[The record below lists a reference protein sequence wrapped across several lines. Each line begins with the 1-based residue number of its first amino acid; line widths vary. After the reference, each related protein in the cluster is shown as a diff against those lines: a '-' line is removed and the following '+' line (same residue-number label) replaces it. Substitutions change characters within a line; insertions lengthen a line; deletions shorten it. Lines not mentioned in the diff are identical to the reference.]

1 MDSSKIILLLGI
13 SFLCWLIYKL
23 VLADHKLFVFNRFFL
38 LGAVVISLIVPF
50 VQIDIAQENNLVTRT
65 VNLYYIQEVIIG
77 TAPQSS
83 FNWYKLIVY
92 SYIAITTFFIIRF
105 ILSILQIAH
114 RIYKNENK
122 TVDNIHYVLLDN
134 KQIPYCFL
142 NYIFVPR
149 EDFINRN
156 IESEILQHEQAHLF
170 QKHTLDIMFIQLV
183 LAFAWFNPFFWLIKQ
198 SITANHEFLADEHTL
213 RLSKDIQHYR
223 KLIISKTMA
232 PYHNQFASNFN
243 FLLTKKRFIMM
254 TKQTSKNK
262 VRILKLSGAAL
273 LIAATAFG
281 ISMNAKEKESI
292 TTSLTTKLDEISDS
306 ALALAISKSDTTKQ
320 ERKAI
325 ISKRIEELNADT
337 AIKRA
342 EIIKKYNKSGELKN
356 SDFPPAPPVPPTHPA
371 DPPTPPIPPDPMA
384 KLIPISPSEKV
395 DKEATFSDGIEGF
408 RKLFS
413 QNFDNSK
420 VDGKGTIKT
429 TASYIIDQNGDVK
442 NIVTTGPNQSLN
454 AEVKRTI
461 EVIVAEKKWIPAQI
475 NGKNVVSRF
484 RFPVTINFEGTKKL

>member
-83 FNWYKLIVY
+83 FNWYKFIVY
-92 SYIAITTFFIIRF
+92 GYIAITAFFIIRF
-105 ILSILQIAH
+105 ILSILQIAY

-183 LAFAWFNPFFWLIKQ
+183 MAFAWFNPFFWLIKQ

-325 ISKRIEELNADT
+325 ISKRIEELNSDT

-356 SDFPPAPPVPPTHPA
+356 SDFPPAPPVPPTPPA
-371 DPPTPPIPPDPMA
+371 DPPIPPDPMA

-413 QNFDNSK
+413 QNFDNNK

-484 RFPVTINFEGTKKL
+484 RFPVTINFEDTKKL

>member
-38 LGAVVISLIVPF
+38 LGAVVISLVIPF
-50 VQIDIAQENNLVTRT
+50 IQIDIARESNPVSRT
-65 VNLYYIQEVIIG
+65 VNIYYIQEVIIG
-77 TAPQSS
+77 KTPQSS
-83 FNWYKLIVY
+83 FNWYKIVAY
-92 SYIAITTFFIIRF
+92 SYIIITAFFIIRF
-105 ILSILQIAH
+105 LLGILQIAH
-114 RIYKNENK
+114 RIYKNKKK
-122 TVDNIHYVLLDN
+122 TVDKIHYILLDN

-142 NYIFVPR
+142 NYIFVPG
-149 EDFINRN
+149 EDFLHKN

-262 VRILKLSGAAL
+262 VRFLKLSGATL

-292 TTSLTTKLDEISDS
+292 TTSLTAKLDQITDTTLTLTS
-306 ALALAISKSDTTKQ
+306 AKSDTTKQ
-320 ERKAI
+320 ERKVI
-325 ISKRIEELNADT
+325 ISKKIEELNAET
-337 AIKRA
+337 ATKRA

-356 SDFPPAPPVPPTHPA
+356 SDFPPAPPVPPAAPPA
-371 DPPTPPIPPDPMA
+371 PPTPPKA
-384 KLIPISPSEKV
+384 PISPDAYAKV
-395 DKEATFSDGIEGF
+395 DKEASFPDGIESF
-408 RKLFS
+408 RNLFT

-429 TASYIIDQNGDVK
+429 TASYIIDKDGNVK
-442 NIVTTGPNQSLN
+442 NIVVVGPNESFN
-454 AEVKRTI
+454 AEVKRAIETI
-461 EVIVAEKKWIPAQI
+461 ITKKKWIPAQL
-475 NGKNVVSRF
+475 NGQNIVSRY
-484 RFPVTINFEGTKKL
+484 RFPITMNFEGTKKL

>member
-13 SFLCWLIYKL
+13 SFLCWLIYKS

-38 LGAVVISLIVPF
+38 LGAVVISLAIPF
-50 VQIDIAQENNLVTRT
+50 IQIDIARENNPVTRT

-77 TAPQSS
+77 KAPQPS
-83 FNWYKLIVY
+83 FNWYKIVAY
-92 SYIAITTFFIIRF
+92 GYIVITTFFIIRF
-105 ILSILQIAH
+105 ILGILQIAH
-114 RIYKNENK
+114 RIYKNKKK
-122 TVDNIHYVLLDN
+122 TVDNIHYILLDN

-142 NYIFVPR
+142 NYIFVPG
-149 EDFINRN
+149 EDFLHKN

-170 QKHTLDIMFIQLV
+170 QKHTLDIVFIQLV

-213 RLSKDIQHYR
+213 RLSKDIKHYR

-262 VRILKLSGAAL
+262 VRFLKISGATL

-281 ISMNAKEKESI
+281 ISMNAKEKESV
-292 TTSLTTKLDEISDS
+292 TSSLTAKLDQISD
-306 ALALAISKSDTTKQ
+306 ATLALTSAKSDTIKQ

-325 ISKRIEELNADT
+325 ISKKIEELNANT
-337 AIKRA
+337 ATKRA

-356 SDFPPAPPVPPTHPA
+356 SDFPPTPPVPPTPPA
-371 DPPTPPIPPDPMA
+371 APPAPPTPPKA
-384 KLIPISPSEKV
+384 PISPDAYAKV
-395 DKEATFSDGIEGF
+395 DKEASFPDGLESF
-408 RKLFS
+408 RNLFT

-429 TASYIIDQNGDVK
+429 TASYIIDKDGNVK
-442 NIVTTGPNQSLN
+442 NIVVVGPNESFN
-454 AEVKRTI
+454 KEVKRTI
-461 EVIVAEKKWIPAQI
+461 ETIVTKKKWVPAQL
-475 NGKNVVSRF
+475 NGQNIASLF
-484 RFPVTINFEGTKKL
+484 RFPITMAFEETKKL

>member
-83 FNWYKLIVY
+83 FNWYKFIVY
-92 SYIAITTFFIIRF
+92 GYIAITTFFIIRF

-183 LAFAWFNPFFWLIKQ
+183 IAFAWFNPFFWLIKQ

-325 ISKRIEELNADT
+325 ISKKIEELNADT

-356 SDFPPAPPVPPTHPA
+356 SDFPPAPPVPPAAPPA
-371 DPPTPPIPPDPMA
+371 PPTPPKA
-384 KLIPISPSEKV
+384 PISPDAYAKV
-395 DKEATFSDGIEGF
+395 DKEASFPDGIESF
-408 RKLFS
+408 RNLFT

-429 TASYIIDQNGDVK
+429 TASYIIDKDGNVK
-442 NIVTTGPNQSLN
+442 NIVVVGPNESFN
-454 AEVKRTI
+454 TEVKRTI
-461 EVIVAEKKWIPAQI
+461 ETIVTKKKWVPAQL
-475 NGKNVVSRF
+475 NGQNIASLF
-484 RFPVTINFEGTKKL
+484 RFPITMAFEETKKL

>member
-38 LGAVVISLIVPF
+38 LGAVVISLVIPF
-50 VQIDIAQENNLVTRT
+50 IQIDIAQENNPVTRT

-77 TAPQSS
+77 KAPQPS
-83 FNWYKLIVY
+83 FNWYKIVTY
-92 SYIAITTFFIIRF
+92 SYIIITAFFIIRF
-105 ILSILQIAH
+105 ILGILQITH
-114 RIYKNENK
+114 RVYKNKKK
-122 TVDNIHYVLLDN
+122 TVDNIHYILLDN

-142 NYIFVPR
+142 NYIFVPG
-149 EDFINRN
+149 EDFLHKN

-170 QKHTLDIMFIQLV
+170 QKHTLDVMFIQLV

-262 VRILKLSGAAL
+262 VRFLKLSGATL

-281 ISMNAKEKESI
+281 ISMNAKEKESV
-292 TTSLTTKLDEISDS
+292 TTSLTAKLDQITD
-306 ALALAISKSDTTKQ
+306 ATLALTSTKSDTTKL

-325 ISKRIEELNADT
+325 ISKKIKELNADT
-337 AIKRA
+337 ATKRA

-356 SDFPPAPPVPPTHPA
+356 SDFPPAPPVPPVPPA
-371 DPPTPPIPPDPMA
+371 TPPAPPTPPKA
-384 KLIPISPSEKV
+384 PISPDAYAKV
-395 DKEATFSDGIEGF
+395 DKEAAFPDGIEGF
-408 RKLFS
+408 RNLFIH
-413 QNFDNSK
+413 NFDNSK
-420 VDGKGTIKT
+420 IDGKGIIKT
-429 TASYIIDQNGDVK
+429 TASYIIDKDGTVK
-442 NIVTTGPNQSLN
+442 NIVAIGPNESFN
-454 AEVKRTI
+454 TEVKRTI
-461 EVIVAEKKWIPAQI
+461 ETIVAKKKWIPAQL
-475 NGKNVVSRF
+475 NGQNIASLF
-484 RFPVTINFEGTKKL
+484 RFPITMAFEETKKL

>member
-83 FNWYKLIVY
+83 FNWYKFIVY
-92 SYIAITTFFIIRF
+92 GYIAITTFFIIRF
-105 ILSILQIAH
+105 ILSILQISH

-170 QKHTLDIMFIQLV
+170 QKHTLDIMFIELV
-183 LAFAWFNPFFWLIKQ
+183 MAFAWFNPFFWLIKQ

-356 SDFPPAPPVPPTHPA
+356 SDFPPAPPVPPTPPA

>member
-13 SFLCWLIYKL
+13 SFLCWLIYKS

-38 LGAVVISLIVPF
+38 LGTVVISLAIPF
-50 VQIDIAQENNLVTRT
+50 IQIDIVRENNPVIRT

-77 TAPQSS
+77 KAPQPS
-83 FNWYKLIVY
+83 FNWYKIVAY
-92 SYIAITTFFIIRF
+92 GYIVITVFFIIRF
-105 ILSILQIAH
+105 ILGILQIAH
-114 RIYKNENK
+114 RIYKNKKK
-122 TVDNIHYVLLDN
+122 TVDNIHYILLDN

-142 NYIFVPR
+142 NYIFVPG
-149 EDFINRN
+149 EDFLRKN

-262 VRILKLSGAAL
+262 VRFLKISGATL

-281 ISMNAKEKESI
+281 ISMNAKEKEYVTS
-292 TTSLTTKLDEISDS
+292 SLTAKLDQISD
-306 ALALAISKSDTTKQ
+306 ATLALTSAKSDTTKQ
-320 ERKAI
+320 ERKTI
-325 ISKRIEELNADT
+325 ISKKIEELNAET
-337 AIKRA
+337 ATKRA
-342 EIIKKYNKSGELKN
+342 EIIKKYKKSGELKN
-356 SDFPPAPPVPPTHPA
+356 SNFPPAPPVPPTPPSAPPA
-371 DPPTPPIPPDPMA
+371 PPTPMT

-395 DKEATFSDGIEGF
+395 DREATFSEGIESF
-408 RKLFS
+408 RNLFV
-413 QNFDNSK
+413 QTFDNSK
-420 VDGKGTIKT
+420 VDGKGTLKS

-442 NIVTTGPNQSLN
+442 DIVTTGSNESLN
-454 AEVKRTI
+454 AEIKRTI
-461 EVIVAEKKWIPAQI
+461 ATIVAKKKWIPAQL
-475 NGKNVVSRF
+475 NGKNVVSRYH
-484 RFPVTINFEGTKKL
+484 FPITMNFEGTKKL

>member
-13 SFLCWLIYKL
+13 SFLCWLIYKS

-38 LGAVVISLIVPF
+38 LGTVVISLAIPF
-50 VQIDIAQENNLVTRT
+50 IQIDIARENNPVTRT

-77 TAPQSS
+77 KAPQPS
-83 FNWYKLIVY
+83 FNWYKIVAY
-92 SYIAITTFFIIRF
+92 GYIVITVFFIIRF
-105 ILSILQIAH
+105 ILGILQIAH
-114 RIYKNENK
+114 RIYKNKKK
-122 TVDNIHYVLLDN
+122 TVDNIHYILLDN

-183 LAFAWFNPFFWLIKQ
+183 IAFAWFNPFFWLIKQ

-223 KLIISKTMA
+223 KLIISKTIA

-325 ISKRIEELNADT
+325 ISKKIEELNAET
-337 AIKRA
+337 ATKRA

-356 SDFPPAPPVPPTHPA
+356 SDFPPAPPVPPAAPPA
-371 DPPTPPIPPDPMA
+371 PPTPPKA
-384 KLIPISPSEKV
+384 PISPDAYAKV
-395 DKEATFSDGIEGF
+395 DKEASFPDGIESF
-408 RKLFS
+408 RNLFT

-429 TASYIIDQNGDVK
+429 TASYIIDKDGNVK
-442 NIVTTGPNQSLN
+442 NIVVVGPNESFN
-454 AEVKRTI
+454 TEVKRTI
-461 EVIVAEKKWIPAQI
+461 ETIVTKKKWVPAQL
-475 NGKNVVSRF
+475 NGQNIASLF
-484 RFPVTINFEGTKKL
+484 RFPITMAFEETKKL

>member
-83 FNWYKLIVY
+83 FNWYKFIVY
-92 SYIAITTFFIIRF
+92 GYIAITTFFIIRF

-292 TTSLTTKLDEISDS
+292 TTSLTAKLDEILDS

-325 ISKRIEELNADT
+325 ISKKIEELNADT

-356 SDFPPAPPVPPTHPA
+356 SDFPPAPPVTPTPPAAPPA
-371 DPPTPPIPPDPMA
+371 PPTPPKA
-384 KLIPISPSEKV
+384 PISPDAYAKV
-395 DKEATFSDGIEGF
+395 DKEASFPDGIESF
-408 RKLFS
+408 RNLFT

-429 TASYIIDQNGDVK
+429 TASYIIDKDGNVK
-442 NIVTTGPNQSLN
+442 NIVVVGPNESFN
-454 AEVKRTI
+454 TEVKRTI
-461 EVIVAEKKWIPAQI
+461 ETIVTKKKWVPAQL
-475 NGKNVVSRF
+475 NGQNIASLF
-484 RFPVTINFEGTKKL
+484 RFPITMAFEETKKL

>member
-13 SFLCWLIYKL
+13 SFLCWLIYKS

-38 LGAVVISLIVPF
+38 LGAVVISLAIPF
-50 VQIDIAQENNLVTRT
+50 IQIDIARENNPVTRT

-77 TAPQSS
+77 KAPQPS
-83 FNWYKLIVY
+83 FNWYKIVAY
-92 SYIAITTFFIIRF
+92 GYIVITTFFIIRF
-105 ILSILQIAH
+105 ILGILQIAH
-114 RIYKNENK
+114 RIYKNKKK
-122 TVDNIHYVLLDN
+122 TVDNIHYILLDN

-142 NYIFVPR
+142 NYIFVPG
-149 EDFINRN
+149 EDFLHKN

-262 VRILKLSGAAL
+262 VRFLKISGATL

-281 ISMNAKEKESI
+281 ISMNAKEKESV
-292 TTSLTTKLDEISDS
+292 TSSLTAKLDQISD
-306 ALALAISKSDTTKQ
+306 ATLALTSAKSDTTKQ

-325 ISKRIEELNADT
+325 ISKKIEELNANT
-337 AIKRA
+337 ATKRA

-356 SDFPPAPPVPPTHPA
+356 SDFPPAPPVPPTPPA
-371 DPPTPPIPPDPMA
+371 SPPAPPTPPKA
-384 KLIPISPSEKV
+384 PISPDAYAKV
-395 DKEATFSDGIEGF
+395 DKEASFPDGLESF
-408 RKLFS
+408 RNLFT

-429 TASYIIDQNGDVK
+429 TASYIIDKDGNVK
-442 NIVTTGPNQSLN
+442 NIVVVGPNESFN
-454 AEVKRTI
+454 KEVKRTI
-461 EVIVAEKKWIPAQI
+461 ETIVTKKKWVPAQL
-475 NGKNVVSRF
+475 NGQNIASLF
-484 RFPVTINFEGTKKL
+484 RFPITMAFEETKKL

>member
-183 LAFAWFNPFFWLIKQ
+183 LAFTWFNPFFWLIKQ

-292 TTSLTTKLDEISDS
+292 TTSLTAKLDEISDS

-325 ISKRIEELNADT
+325 ISKKIEELNADT

-356 SDFPPAPPVPPTHPA
+356 SDFPPAPPVPPTPPA
-371 DPPTPPIPPDPMA
+371 APPAPPTPPKA
-384 KLIPISPSEKV
+384 PISPDAYAKV
-395 DKEATFSDGIEGF
+395 DKEASFPDGIESF
-408 RKLFS
+408 RNLFT

-429 TASYIIDQNGDVK
+429 TASYIIDKDGNVK
-442 NIVTTGPNQSLN
+442 NIVVVGPNESFN
-454 AEVKRTI
+454 TEVKRTI
-461 EVIVAEKKWIPAQI
+461 ETIVTKKKWVPAQL
-475 NGKNVVSRF
+475 NGQNIASLF
-484 RFPVTINFEGTKKL
+484 RFPITMAFEETKKL

>member
-170 QKHTLDIMFIQLV
+170 QKHTLDIIFIQLV
-183 LAFAWFNPFFWLIKQ
+183 LAFTWFNPFFWLIKQ

-292 TTSLTTKLDEISDS
+292 TTSLTAKLDEISDS

-325 ISKRIEELNADT
+325 ISKKIEELNADT

-356 SDFPPAPPVPPTHPA
+356 SDFPPAPPVPPTPPA
-371 DPPTPPIPPDPMA
+371 APPAPPTPPKA
-384 KLIPISPSEKV
+384 PISPDAYAKV
-395 DKEATFSDGIEGF
+395 DKEASFPDGIESF
-408 RKLFS
+408 RNLFT

-429 TASYIIDQNGDVK
+429 TASYIIDKDGNVK
-442 NIVTTGPNQSLN
+442 NIVVVGPNESFN
-454 AEVKRTI
+454 TEVKRTI
-461 EVIVAEKKWIPAQI
+461 ETIVTKKKWVPAQL
-475 NGKNVVSRF
+475 NGQNIASLF
-484 RFPVTINFEGTKKL
+484 RFPITMAFEETKKL

>member
-83 FNWYKLIVY
+83 FNWYKFIVY
-92 SYIAITTFFIIRF
+92 GYIAITTFFIIRF

-149 EDFINRN
+149 GDFINRN

-183 LAFAWFNPFFWLIKQ
+183 IAFAWFNPFFWLIKQ

-325 ISKRIEELNADT
+325 ISKKIEELNAET
-337 AIKRA
+337 ATKRA

-356 SDFPPAPPVPPTHPA
+356 SDFPPAPPVPPAAPPA
-371 DPPTPPIPPDPMA
+371 PPTPPKA
-384 KLIPISPSEKV
+384 PISPDAYAKV
-395 DKEATFSDGIEGF
+395 DKEASFPDGIESF
-408 RKLFS
+408 RNLFT

-429 TASYIIDQNGDVK
+429 TASYIIDKDGNVK
-442 NIVTTGPNQSLN
+442 NIVVVGPNESFN
-454 AEVKRTI
+454 TEVKRTI
-461 EVIVAEKKWIPAQI
+461 ETIVTKKKWVPAQL
-475 NGKNVVSRF
+475 NGQNIASLF
-484 RFPVTINFEGTKKL
+484 RFPITMAFEETKKL

>member
-83 FNWYKLIVY
+83 FNWYKFIVY
-92 SYIAITTFFIIRF
+92 GYIAITTFFIIRF

-183 LAFAWFNPFFWLIKQ
+183 IAFAWFNPFFWLIKQ

-292 TTSLTTKLDEISDS
+292 TTSLTAKLDEISDS

-325 ISKRIEELNADT
+325 ISKKIEELNADT

-356 SDFPPAPPVPPTHPA
+356 SDFPPTPPVPPTPPA
-371 DPPTPPIPPDPMA
+371 APPAPPTPPKA
-384 KLIPISPSEKV
+384 PISPDAYAKV
-395 DKEATFSDGIEGF
+395 DKEASFPDGIESF
-408 RKLFS
+408 RNLFT

-429 TASYIIDQNGDVK
+429 TASYIIDKDGNVK
-442 NIVTTGPNQSLN
+442 NIVVVGPNESFN
-454 AEVKRTI
+454 TEVKRTI
-461 EVIVAEKKWIPAQI
+461 ETIVTKKKWVPAQL
-475 NGKNVVSRF
+475 NGQNIASLF
-484 RFPVTINFEGTKKL
+484 RFPITMAFEETKKL

>member
-183 LAFAWFNPFFWLIKQ
+183 IAFAWFNPFFWLIKQ

-292 TTSLTTKLDEISDS
+292 TTSLTAKLDEISDS

-325 ISKRIEELNADT
+325 ISKKIEELNADT

-356 SDFPPAPPVPPTHPA
+356 SDFPPAPPVPPTPPA
-371 DPPTPPIPPDPMA
+371 APPAPPTPPKA
-384 KLIPISPSEKV
+384 PISPDAYAKV
-395 DKEATFSDGIEGF
+395 DKEASFPDGIESF
-408 RKLFS
+408 RNLFT

-429 TASYIIDQNGDVK
+429 TASYIIDKDGNVK
-442 NIVTTGPNQSLN
+442 NIVVVGPNESFN
-454 AEVKRTI
+454 TEVKRTI
-461 EVIVAEKKWIPAQI
+461 ETIVTKKKWVPAQL
-475 NGKNVVSRF
+475 NGQNIASLF
-484 RFPVTINFEGTKKL
+484 RFPITMAFEETKKL

>member
-38 LGAVVISLIVPF
+38 LGAVVISLVIPF
-50 VQIDIAQENNLVTRT
+50 IQIDIARVNNPVTRT

-77 TAPQSS
+77 TPPQSS
-83 FNWYKLIVY
+83 FNWYKIVAY
-92 SYIAITTFFIIRF
+92 SYIIITGFFIIRF
-105 ILSILQIAH
+105 LLGILQIAH
-114 RIYKNENK
+114 RIYKNKKK
-122 TVDNIHYVLLDN
+122 TVDKIHYILLDN

-142 NYIFVPR
+142 NYIFVPG
-149 EDFINRN
+149 EDFLHKN

-183 LAFAWFNPFFWLIKQ
+183 LAFAWFNPFFWFIKQ

-262 VRILKLSGAAL
+262 VRFLKLSGATL

-292 TTSLTTKLDEISDS
+292 TTSLTAKLDHITDTT
-306 ALALAISKSDTTKQ
+306 LALTSAKSDTTKQ
-320 ERKAI
+320 ERKVI
-325 ISKRIEELNADT
+325 ISKKIEELNAET
-337 AIKRA
+337 ATKRA

-356 SDFPPAPPVPPTHPA
+356 SDFPPAPPVPPAAPPA
-371 DPPTPPIPPDPMA
+371 PPTPPKA
-384 KLIPISPSEKV
+384 PISPDAYAKV
-395 DKEATFSDGIEGF
+395 DKEASFPDGIESF
-408 RKLFS
+408 RNLFT

-429 TASYIIDQNGDVK
+429 TASYIIDKDGNVK
-442 NIVTTGPNQSLN
+442 NIVVVGPNESFN
-454 AEVKRTI
+454 TEVKRTI
-461 EVIVAEKKWIPAQI
+461 ETIVTKKKWVPAQL
-475 NGKNVVSRF
+475 NGQNIASLF
-484 RFPVTINFEGTKKL
+484 RFPITMAFEETKKL

>member
-83 FNWYKLIVY
+83 FNWYKFIVY
-92 SYIAITTFFIIRF
+92 GYIAITTFFIIRF

-292 TTSLTTKLDEISDS
+292 TTSLTAKLDEISDS

-325 ISKRIEELNADT
+325 ISKKIEELNADT

-356 SDFPPAPPVPPTHPA
+356 SDFPPAPPVTPTPPAAPPA
-371 DPPTPPIPPDPMA
+371 PPTPPKA
-384 KLIPISPSEKV
+384 PISPDAYAKV
-395 DKEATFSDGIEGF
+395 DKEASFPDGIESF
-408 RKLFS
+408 RNLFT

-429 TASYIIDQNGDVK
+429 TASYIIDKDGNVK
-442 NIVTTGPNQSLN
+442 NIVVVGPNESFN
-454 AEVKRTI
+454 TEVKRTI
-461 EVIVAEKKWIPAQI
+461 ETIVTKKKWVPAQL
-475 NGKNVVSRF
+475 NGQNIASLF
-484 RFPVTINFEGTKKL
+484 RFPITMAFEETKKL

>member
-83 FNWYKLIVY
+83 FNWYKFIVY
-92 SYIAITTFFIIRF
+92 GYIAITTFFIIRF

-183 LAFAWFNPFFWLIKQ
+183 IAFAWFNPFFWLIKQ

-325 ISKRIEELNADT
+325 ISKKIEELNAET
-337 AIKRA
+337 ATKRA

-356 SDFPPAPPVPPTHPA
+356 SDFPPAPPVPPAAPPA
-371 DPPTPPIPPDPMA
+371 PPTPPKA
-384 KLIPISPSEKV
+384 PISPDAYAKV
-395 DKEATFSDGIEGF
+395 DKEASFPDGIESF
-408 RKLFS
+408 RNLFT

-429 TASYIIDQNGDVK
+429 TASYIIDKDGNVK
-442 NIVTTGPNQSLN
+442 NIVVVGPNESFN
-454 AEVKRTI
+454 TEVKRTI
-461 EVIVAEKKWIPAQI
+461 ETIVTKKKWVPAQL
-475 NGKNVVSRF
+475 NGQNIASLF
-484 RFPVTINFEGTKKL
+484 RFPITMAFEETKKL

>member
-13 SFLCWLIYKL
+13 SFLCWLIYKS

-38 LGAVVISLIVPF
+38 LGAVIISLVIPF
-50 VQIDIAQENNLVTRT
+50 IQIDIARESNPVTRN
-65 VNLYYIQEVIIG
+65 VNIYYIQEVIIG
-77 TAPQSS
+77 KAPQPS
-83 FNWYKLIVY
+83 FNWYKIVAY
-92 SYIAITTFFIIRF
+92 GYIVITSFFIIRF
-105 ILSILQIAH
+105 ILGILQIVH
-114 RIYKNENK
+114 RIYKNKKK
-122 TVDNIHYVLLDN
+122 TVDNIHYILLDN
-134 KQIPYCFL
+134 NQIPYCFL
-142 NYIFVPR
+142 NYIFVPG
-149 EDFINRN
+149 EDFLHKN

-183 LAFAWFNPFFWLIKQ
+183 LAFAWFNPFFWLIKR

-292 TTSLTTKLDEISDS
+292 TTSLTAKLDEISDS

-325 ISKRIEELNADT
+325 ISKKIEELNADT

-356 SDFPPAPPVPPTHPA
+356 SDFPPTPPVPPTPPA
-371 DPPTPPIPPDPMA
+371 APPAPPIPPDPMA

-395 DKEATFSDGIEGF
+395 DREATFSEGIEGF
-408 RKLFS
+408 RNLFV
-413 QNFDNSK
+413 QTFDNSK
-420 VDGKGTIKT
+420 VDGKGTLKS

-442 NIVTTGPNQSLN
+442 DIVTTGPNESLN
-454 AEVKRTI
+454 AEIKRTI
-461 EVIVAEKKWIPAQI
+461 ATIVAKKKWIPAQL
-475 NGKNVVSRF
+475 NGKNVVSRYH
-484 RFPVTINFEGTKKL
+484 FPVTMNFEGTKKL

>member
-50 VQIDIAQENNLVTRT
+50 IQIDIAQENNLVTRT

-83 FNWYKLIVY
+83 FNWYKFIVY
-92 SYIAITTFFIIRF
+92 GYIAITTFFIIRF

-183 LAFAWFNPFFWLIKQ
+183 IAFAWFNPFFWLIKQ

-325 ISKRIEELNADT
+325 ISKKIEELNAET
-337 AIKRA
+337 ATKRA

-356 SDFPPAPPVPPTHPA
+356 SDFPPAPPVPPAAPPA
-371 DPPTPPIPPDPMA
+371 PPTPPKA
-384 KLIPISPSEKV
+384 PISPDAYAKV
-395 DKEATFSDGIEGF
+395 DKEASFPDGIESF
-408 RKLFS
+408 RNLFT

-429 TASYIIDQNGDVK
+429 TASYIIDKDGNVK
-442 NIVTTGPNQSLN
+442 NIVVVGPNESFN
-454 AEVKRTI
+454 TEVKRTI
-461 EVIVAEKKWIPAQI
+461 ETIVTKKKWVPAQL
-475 NGKNVVSRF
+475 NGQNIASLF
-484 RFPVTINFEGTKKL
+484 RFPITMAFEETKKL

>member
-50 VQIDIAQENNLVTRT
+50 IQIDIAQENNLVTRT

-183 LAFAWFNPFFWLIKQ
+183 IAFAWFNPFFWLIKQ

-325 ISKRIEELNADT
+325 ISKKIEELNAET
-337 AIKRA
+337 ATKRA

-356 SDFPPAPPVPPTHPA
+356 SDFPPAPPVPPAAPPA
-371 DPPTPPIPPDPMA
+371 PPTPPKA
-384 KLIPISPSEKV
+384 PISPDAYAKV
-395 DKEATFSDGIEGF
+395 DKEASFPDGIESF
-408 RKLFS
+408 RNLFT

-429 TASYIIDQNGDVK
+429 TASYIIDKDGNVK
-442 NIVTTGPNQSLN
+442 NIVVVGPNESFN
-454 AEVKRTI
+454 TEVKRTI
-461 EVIVAEKKWIPAQI
+461 ETIVTKKKWVPAQL
-475 NGKNVVSRF
+475 NGQNIASLF
-484 RFPVTINFEGTKKL
+484 RFPITMAFEETKKL

>member
-281 ISMNAKEKESI
+281 ISMNAKEKKSI
-292 TTSLTTKLDEISDS
+292 TTSLTAKLDEISDS

-325 ISKRIEELNADT
+325 ISKKIEELNADT

-356 SDFPPAPPVPPTHPA
+356 SDFPPAPPVPPTPPA
-371 DPPTPPIPPDPMA
+371 APPTPPTPPKA
-384 KLIPISPSEKV
+384 PISPDAYAKV
-395 DKEATFSDGIEGF
+395 DKEASFPDGIESF
-408 RKLFS
+408 RNLFT

-429 TASYIIDQNGDVK
+429 TASYIIDKDGNVK
-442 NIVTTGPNQSLN
+442 NIVVVGPNESFN
-454 AEVKRTI
+454 TEVKRTI
-461 EVIVAEKKWIPAQI
+461 ETIVTKKKWVPAQL
-475 NGKNVVSRF
+475 NGQNIASLF
-484 RFPVTINFEGTKKL
+484 RFPITMAFEETKKL

>member
-170 QKHTLDIMFIQLV
+170 QKHTLDIIFIQLV
-183 LAFAWFNPFFWLIKQ
+183 LAFTWFNPFFWLIKQ

-243 FLLTKKRFIMM
+243 FLLTKKTLHYDDKTNIQKQSPHLKIIWCRFIDCRYCIW
-254 TKQTSKNK
+254 NK
-262 VRILKLSGAAL
+262 YECKR
-273 LIAATAFG
+273 
-281 ISMNAKEKESI
+281 
-292 TTSLTTKLDEISDS
+292 
-306 ALALAISKSDTTKQ
+306 
-320 ERKAI
+320 
-325 ISKRIEELNADT
+325 KRI
-337 AIKRA
+337 
-342 EIIKKYNKSGELKN
+342 YNN
-356 SDFPPAPPVPPTHPA
+356 
-371 DPPTPPIPPDPMA
+371 
-384 KLIPISPSEKV
+384 
-395 DKEATFSDGIEGF
+395 FSY
-408 RKLFS
+408 S
-413 QNFDNSK
+413 
-420 VDGKGTIKT
+420 
-429 TASYIIDQNGDVK
+429 
-442 NIVTTGPNQSLN
+442 
-454 AEVKRTI
+454 
-461 EVIVAEKKWIPAQI
+461 
-475 NGKNVVSRF
+475 
-484 RFPVTINFEGTKKL
+484 

>member
-13 SFLCWLIYKL
+13 SFLCWFIYKS

-38 LGAVVISLIVPF
+38 LGAVVISLAIPF
-50 VQIDIAQENNLVTRT
+50 IQIDIARENNPVTRT

-77 TAPQSS
+77 KAPQPS
-83 FNWYKLIVY
+83 FNWYKIVAY
-92 SYIAITTFFIIRF
+92 GYIVITTFFIIRF
-105 ILSILQIAH
+105 ILGILQIAH
-114 RIYKNENK
+114 KIYKNKKK
-122 TVDNIHYVLLDN
+122 TVDNIHYILLDN

-142 NYIFVPR
+142 NYIFVPG
-149 EDFINRN
+149 EDFLHKN

-223 KLIISKTMA
+223 KLIISKTIA

-262 VRILKLSGAAL
+262 VRFLKISGATL

-281 ISMNAKEKESI
+281 ISMNAKEKESV
-292 TTSLTTKLDEISDS
+292 TSSLTAKLDQISD
-306 ALALAISKSDTTKQ
+306 ATLALTSAKSDTTKQ
-320 ERKAI
+320 ERNAI
-325 ISKRIEELNADT
+325 ISKKIEELNANT
-337 AIKRA
+337 ATKRA

-356 SDFPPAPPVPPTHPA
+356 SDFPPAPPVPPTPPA
-371 DPPTPPIPPDPMA
+371 APPAPPTPPDPMA
-384 KLIPISPSEKV
+384 KLIPISPSEKG
-395 DKEATFSDGIEGF
+395 DREATFSEGINGF
-408 RKLFS
+408 RNLFVK
-413 QNFDNSK
+413 NFDNSK
-420 VDGKGTIKT
+420 IDGKGIIKT
-429 TASYIIDQNGDVK
+429 TALLTIDKNGNVK
-442 NIVTTGPNQSLN
+442 NVTAIGPNDIFN
-454 AEVKRTI
+454 AEVKKAI
-461 EVIVAEKKWIPAQI
+461 EITNSQKRWIPAQQ
-475 NGKNVVSRF
+475 NGENIESQF
-484 RFPVTINFEGTKKL
+484 RFPITMAFEETKKS

>member
-13 SFLCWLIYKL
+13 SFLCWLIYKS

-38 LGAVVISLIVPF
+38 LGAVVISLAIPF
-50 VQIDIAQENNLVTRT
+50 IQIDIARENNPVTRT

-77 TAPQSS
+77 KAPQPS
-83 FNWYKLIVY
+83 FNWYKIVAY
-92 SYIAITTFFIIRF
+92 GYIVITTFFIIRF
-105 ILSILQIAH
+105 ILDILQIAH
-114 RIYKNENK
+114 RIYKNKKK
-122 TVDNIHYVLLDN
+122 TVDNIHYILLDN

-142 NYIFVPR
+142 NYIFVPG
-149 EDFINRN
+149 EDFLHKN

-170 QKHTLDIMFIQLV
+170 QRHTLDIVFIQLV

-262 VRILKLSGAAL
+262 VRFLKISGATL

-281 ISMNAKEKESI
+281 ISMNAKEKESV
-292 TTSLTTKLDEISDS
+292 TSSLTAKLDQISD
-306 ALALAISKSDTTKQ
+306 ATLALTSAKSDTTKQ

-325 ISKRIEELNADT
+325 ISKKIEELNANT
-337 AIKRA
+337 ATKRK

-356 SDFPPAPPVPPTHPA
+356 SDFPPAPPVPPTPPA
-371 DPPTPPIPPDPMA
+371 APPAPPTPPKA
-384 KLIPISPSEKV
+384 PISPDAYAKV
-395 DKEATFSDGIEGF
+395 DKEASFPDGLESF
-408 RKLFS
+408 RNLFT

-429 TASYIIDQNGDVK
+429 TASYIIDKDGNVK
-442 NIVTTGPNQSLN
+442 NIVVVGPNESFN
-454 AEVKRTI
+454 KEVKRTI
-461 EVIVAEKKWIPAQI
+461 ETIVTKKKWVPAQL
-475 NGKNVVSRF
+475 NGQNIASLF
-484 RFPVTINFEGTKKL
+484 RFPITMAFEETKKL

>member
-38 LGAVVISLIVPF
+38 LGAVVISLVIPF
-50 VQIDIAQENNLVTRT
+50 IQIDIARVNNPVTRT

-77 TAPQSS
+77 TPPQSS
-83 FNWYKLIVY
+83 FNWYKIVAY
-92 SYIAITTFFIIRF
+92 SYIIITAFFIIRF
-105 ILSILQIAH
+105 LLGILQIAH
-114 RIYKNENK
+114 RIYKNKKK
-122 TVDNIHYVLLDN
+122 TVDKIHYILLDN

-142 NYIFVPR
+142 NYIFVPG
-149 EDFINRN
+149 EDFLHKN

-262 VRILKLSGAAL
+262 VRFLKLSGATL

-292 TTSLTTKLDEISDS
+292 TTSLTAKLDQITDTTLTLTS
-306 ALALAISKSDTTKQ
+306 AKSDTTKQ
-320 ERKAI
+320 ERKVI
-325 ISKRIEELNADT
+325 ISKKIEELNAET
-337 AIKRA
+337 ATKRA

-356 SDFPPAPPVPPTHPA
+356 SDFPPAPPVPPTPPA
-371 DPPTPPIPPDPMA
+371 APPTPPKAPVSPDA
-384 KLIPISPSEKV
+384 YAKV
-395 DKEATFSDGIEGF
+395 DKEATFSEGLESF
-408 RKLFS
+408 RNLFV
-413 QNFDNSK
+413 QTFDNSK
-420 VDGKGTIKT
+420 VDGKGTLKS

-442 NIVTTGPNQSLN
+442 DIVTTGPNESFN
-454 AEVKRTI
+454 AEVKRAIETI
-461 EVIVAEKKWIPAQI
+461 ITKKKWIPAQL
-475 NGKNVVSRF
+475 NGQNIVSRY
-484 RFPVTINFEGTKKL
+484 RFPITMNFEGTKKL